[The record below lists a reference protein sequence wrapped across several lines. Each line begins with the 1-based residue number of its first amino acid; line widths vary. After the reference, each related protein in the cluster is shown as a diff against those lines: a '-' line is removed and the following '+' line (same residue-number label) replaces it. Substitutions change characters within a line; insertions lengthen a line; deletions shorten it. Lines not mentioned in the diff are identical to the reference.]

1 MTPIDANAL
10 RMNVATVRTLDE
22 LLHVCGDA
30 VERGF
35 DKQMLAEMLSDVAQ
49 RHFDRYFLFSQA
61 ATSERHRWDEAW
73 PDAANPKERGKQPT
87 AETAKTQRSN
97 L

>member
-10 RMNVATVRTLDE
+10 RMNLATVRTLDE

-35 DKQMLAEMLSDVAQ
+35 DKQTLAEMLSDVAQ

-61 ATSERHRWDEAW
+61 ANSERHQWDADW
-73 PDAANPKERGKQPT
+73 PDAANPNERTRDANEPQKSTEP
-87 AETAKTQRSN
+87 
-97 L
+97 